1 MEKQDMETI
10 KKKRLPN
17 TPLRSARSDLS
28 ISHPFAQLSEMH
40 GPRHKT
46 MQKKKKFYI
55 QHDSKRNRQEN
66 NRQQK

>member
-10 KKKRLPN
+10 KKEAAY

-40 GPRHKT
+40 GPRYKT
-46 MQKKKKFYI
+46 MQK
-55 QHDSKRNRQEN
+55 
-66 NRQQK
+66 

>member
-10 KKKRLPN
+10 KKEAAY

-28 ISHPFAQLSEMH
+28 ISLPFAQLSEMH

-46 MQKKKKFYI
+46 MQK
-55 QHDSKRNRQEN
+55 
-66 NRQQK
+66 

>member
-10 KKKRLPN
+10 KKEAAY

-28 ISHPFAQLSEMH
+28 ISHSFAQLSEIH

-46 MQKKKKFYI
+46 MQNKQNFYV
-55 QHDSKRNRQEN
+55 
-66 NRQQK
+66 

>member
-1 MEKQDMETI
+1 MEKQDIETI
-10 KKKRLPN
+10 KKEAAY

-46 MQKKKKFYI
+46 MQNKQNFYV
-55 QHDSKRNRQEN
+55 
-66 NRQQK
+66 